1 MDRTP
6 PIDNGDD
13 GPIAVEE
20 GESLGA
26 ETIGQFFA
34 GEWRWFKTVWLLAAV
49 MLLVIL
55 ISWLT

>member
-1 MDRTP
+1 MNRTP
-6 PIDNGDD
+6 PIDDGDD
-13 GPIAVEE
+13 GPTAVKE

-55 ISWLT
+55 IVRLT